1 MRVKPCSPPAL
12 LLLLLAAG
20 NTFLATAFFI
30 PDRPSTNATARRSL
44 FFPSTFDEAD
54 QRFQISPPHQFI
66 QAGPNDHRGPCPG
79 LNSLANHGFISRSG
93 VDTFLNIIK
102 ASNQVYRMGVTA
114 SAAAAVLGLFG
125 GNLLD
130 PTLPISIG
138 EPPDNVGLT
147 GILGGILAPPSGLTN
162 THNQFECDASLTR
175 CDLYICND
183 SHTLQPKYLQ
193 PLLDLYAADSNITNS
208 VAIVSKHHA
217 NRIAD
222 SIANN
227 GLFFFGP
234 VQMIVGA
241 FTALQAPS
249 LFANYSAEHPEGI
262 MSVEGLM
269 SIYGATRHPDGTLTW
284 TRGSERIPDIYYR
297 RPGALLY
304 QWDLPVL
311 LPQLLEMWA
320 LYPETLSLG
329 GNLGQPNTFFPL
341 DLGAFTHGAYSL
353 DDLRQPDGLNLI
365 CFAYQLVQIL
375 FPSLLGNVNDL
386 LATVLT
392 EVGQLTNGVL
402 GTFVCPRTMG
412 SVDMSV
418 LDKYPGWVKS
428 KTKKGIL

>member
-1 MRVKPCSPPAL
+1 MRVKPHSPPAL
-12 LLLLLAAG
+12 LLFLLAAG
-20 NTFLATAFFI
+20 NTLLATAFFI
-30 PDRPSTNATARRSL
+30 PERHSTNATARRSL
-44 FFPSTFDEAD
+44 FFPSTFNEAD
-54 QRFQISPPHQFI
+54 QRFQFI

-79 LNSLANHGFISRSG
+79 LNSLANHGYISRSG
-93 VDTFLNIIK
+93 VDSFFNIIK
-102 ASNQVYRMGVTA
+102 ASNQVYRMGITA
-114 SAAAAVLGLFG
+114 SAAAGILGLFG

-138 EPPDNVGLT
+138 EPPDNVGLA
-147 GILGGILAPPSGLTN
+147 GILGGLLAPPSGLTN

-183 SHTLQPKYLQ
+183 SHTLRLDYLQ
-193 PLLDLYAADSNITNS
+193 QLLDLYAADSNIRNS
-208 VAIVSKHHA
+208 VALVSKHHA

-269 SIYGATRHPDGTLTW
+269 SLYGATHSPDGKLTW

-304 QWDLPVL
+304 QWDLPIL
-311 LPQLLEMWA
+311 LPQVLEMWA
-320 LYPETLSLG
+320 RYPITLSLG
-329 GNLGQPNTFFPL
+329 GNLGKPNTFFPL

-353 DDLRQPDGLNLI
+353 DDLLHPDGMNLI
-365 CFAYQLVQIL
+365 CFVYQLVQIL
-375 FPSLLGNVNDL
+375 LPDLLGNVNDL

-392 EVGQLTNGVL
+392 EVGELTNGIL
-402 GTFVCPRTMG
+402 GTFVCPRPMG
-412 SVDMSV
+412 SVDMTM
-418 LDKYPGWVKS
+418 LNKFPGWVKS
-428 KTKKGIL
+428 KKKKGIL